1 MLNFIDTSDFN
12 LFYLILILILTGL
25 NIVFFIS
32 QKRENS
38 VIKLKILIIILLL
51 ISIII
56 FVSTSL
62 NYLTST
68 DESIK
73 STENVLFNNIFLF
86 LLGFSTVLF
95 FYSIHNTDDDVINLE
110 KPSFFKSRNGQF
122 RIGRVMEKT
131 HKKHKFFLSLKDLEK
146 HMFICGATGT
156 GKSNFIQNFLM
167 SFSKRY
173 NVHFLLVEF
182 KGEYHFLQKKIDNLL
197 IIKPG
202 ENFSINIFNP
212 EGSLPEVHAERI
224 FDILKS
230 GNFLDDNADFSPQ
243 MEKVLVEILT
253 KVCANKKFQNWEGFF
268 EYCKGYVKNR
278 QNEIPMLK
286 QTMISITNRIRRFS
300 LGSLKAVFG
309 TEHKIKTKELFN
321 RNILIDLSSIIRLGG
336 QKEDALFFLNMVLKY
351 LWDQNLTRGAQNFK
365 GIKHLTIVEDI
376 QYFAPKDLTR
386 QNKLTS
392 YLEDIALLQRGTGE
406 CLISLATH
414 SNISEDILANCGVL
428 VCFKTYMEKEF
439 LCKLLNLDE
448 ENEDYLSIL
457 EEGQCL
463 VRVNSIKRPFL
474 LSVPLIQ
481 RKWLENSEI
490 NRNNDLIIEKL
501 DKLTS
506 EKNESKDKGYRVF
519 LKDFIKSIKN
529 KLKKSSGIL
538 LKTKEKFK
546 QKQKSKDSN
555 ILEEIED
562 FELLQYET
570 KNNPNPNNINKQ
582 SLNIE
587 QKDISF
593 DKFEEFI
600 NKLYVEQQ
608 KKK

>member
-25 NIVFFIS
+25 NIIFFIS
-32 QKRENS
+32 QKRENPA
-38 VIKLKILIIILLL
+38 IKLKILIIILLL

-56 FVSTSL
+56 FISTSL

-68 DESIK
+68 DKSIK
-73 STENVLFNNIFLF
+73 STENILFNNIFLF

-110 KPSFFKSRNGQF
+110 KPSFFKSRKGQF
-122 RIGRVMEKT
+122 KIGRVMEKT

-173 NVHFLLVEF
+173 NVPFLLVEF

-230 GNFLDDNADFSPQ
+230 GNFLDDNAEFSPQ
-243 MEKVLVEILT
+243 MEKVLVDILT
-253 KVCANKKFQNWEGFF
+253 KVCANKRFQNWEGFF
-268 EYCKGYVKNR
+268 EYCKGYAKNR
-278 QNEIPMLK
+278 KNEIPMLK

-309 TEHKIKTKELFN
+309 TEHKIKTKDLFN

-351 LWDQNLTRGAQNFK
+351 LWDQNLTRGAHNFK
-365 GIKHLTIVEDI
+365 GIKHITIIEDI

-474 LSVPLIQ
+474 LSVPLVR

-490 NRNNDLIIEKL
+490 NRNNDLIMEKL
-501 DKLTS
+501 DKLTN
-506 EKNESKDKGYRVF
+506 KNKENNDKRDSYF
-519 LKDFIKSIKN
+519 LKNFIKTIKN

-555 ILEEIED
+555 ILEEIKD

-570 KNNPNPNNINKQ
+570 ENNPSHNNINKQ

-587 QKDISF
+587 QKDNSF

-600 NKLYVEQQ
+600 NKLYIEQQ